1 MTAYR
6 YVRTGRLPAVRGS
19 DGEWRIES
27 ADLERLRRG
36 QAPHSGSGPASLA
49 PSHARLKSRM
59 LEGDETGAWTLV
71 EAALASGM
79 EPEIVLLEFVSP
91 VLRDIGE
98 GWADGEL
105 SVADEHLA
113 SAVASRLVSRL
124 GGRFGR
130 RGRKRGRVVLVAA
143 PGDLHSTPIAI
154 AADLLRWRG
163 FEVLELGANT
173 PVEALVRT
181 LSTHDEVLAV
191 AVACSTDLAVRTV
204 GKAIAAIRLA
214 APDLPVLLGGA
225 TVTSAE
231 QARKLGADRYTGA
244 TSDELARILEALV
257 EARQ

>member
-1 MTAYR
+1 
-6 YVRTGRLPAVRGS
+6 
-19 DGEWRIES
+19 
-27 ADLERLRRG
+27 
-36 QAPHSGSGPASLA
+36 
-49 PSHARLKSRM
+49 M
-59 LEGDETGAWTLV
+59 LEGDETGAWALV

-79 EPEIVLLEFVSP
+79 EPESVLLELLTP

-98 GWADGEL
+98 GWAEGEL

-124 GGRFGR
+124 GGRFSR

-173 PVEALVRT
+173 PVEALIEALAKKT
-181 LSTHDEVLAV
+181 EVLAV
-191 AVACSTDLAVRTV
+191 AVVCSTDLAVRTV
-204 GKAIAAIRLA
+204 AKAIASIRRA
-214 APDLPVLLGGA
+214 VPGLPVLLGGA

-231 QARKLGADRYTGA
+231 QAMKLGADRYTGA
-244 TSDELARILEALV
+244 TSDEVVRILEALL
-257 EARQ
+257 ESRQ